1 MASDNKKTYSQKV
14 NEWLVQKSG
23 RSLQEYC
30 RYFGYYPLAIKIMGL
45 DENDEKKSK
54 KIIGGDKELK
64 EHYLKHAKDPKSISR
79 KGENRSWTQYF
90 KDLITGWVIEDLV
103 IEMMRK
109 QGIEVKHNGR
119 DAGRVIDIG
128 SNVNQQ
134 ADIEITVGEI
144 SRKVE
149 LTNEFNTILMKHGFI
164 EKRAPA
170 LVNLWKEKGIWL
182 YRDISNGKYV
192 LIDFATE
199 NITLH
204 LRHHNTVSSTWT
216 KDVHRYILEEN
227 GKKIRDDRMLAAE
240 LISVVG
246 CSIEG
251 KEQPELKEVV
261 DEDSPPKKFGTRGLH
276 KAQKESATKEATED
290 GKLKEKSI
298 SKGNTKVGKD
308 TIKTAKNDTVLADVE
323 PEQQSEIKKEE
334 ESEGLAVE
342 TDYDVEYDELD
353 NSSEGMEEFTPI
365 VMGDEDFL

>member
-1 MASDNKKTYSQKV
+1 MAPDNKQTYSQKV

-23 RSLQEYC
+23 RNLQEYC

-54 KIIGGDKELK
+54 KIIGGDRELK
-64 EHYLKHAKDPKSISR
+64 EHYLKYAKDPKSISR

-109 QGIEVKHNGR
+109 QGIEVHHNGR
-119 DAGRVIDIG
+119 DAERVIDIG

-216 KDVHRYILEEN
+216 KDVHRYILEEH

-251 KEQPELKEVV
+251 KVQPELKEVV
-261 DEDSPPKKFGTRGLH
+261 DEDSPPVKFELGGHFKT
-276 KAQKESATKEATED
+276 QKESVPIGKKEE
-290 GKLKEKSI
+290 GKPKEKSI
-298 SKGNTKVGKD
+298 SKEKTKAEKNI
-308 TIKTAKNDTVLADVE
+308 IKAEKNERVPAVAE
-323 PEQQSEIKKEE
+323 SEQQSKVKEE
-334 ESEGLAVE
+334 EHEVLAAE

-353 NSSEGMEEFTPI
+353 NSSEGMEEFTAV